1 MNYLTLEQLPVE
13 LKNRAIYRD
22 IASKQILFQ
31 QAETAD
37 SIYFLLSGQIRL
49 ATFTEE
55 RIIIHQFVEPEESF
69 AETALFSETYFCTAI
84 ANKASR
90 VVAIDKEL
98 VRQAL
103 KEDPDLAT
111 VYMNQLT
118 YRYENIKTLLEL
130 RSIRSA
136 RERFL
141 QYLIRQIE
149 PNSDSQTVIL
159 QRPLKE
165 LAAELG
171 LSAEA
176 LSRTLSLLQSE
187 GVITRKLRTIT
198 LNEDWLTTNNN

>member
-1 MNYLTLEQLPVE
+1 MNYLTFEKLPVE
-13 LKNRAIYRD
+13 LKNRAIYQD
-22 IASKQILFQ
+22 IATKQILFQ
-31 QAETAD
+31 QGETAD
-37 SIYFLLSGQIRL
+37 AIYFLLSGQIRL
-49 ATFTEE
+49 ASFTEE

-69 AETALFSETYFCTAI
+69 AETGLFSETYFCTAI

-103 KEDPDLAT
+103 RDDPDFAT

-141 QYLIRQIE
+141 QYLFRQLE
-149 PNSDSQTVIL
+149 HNGRTVIL
-159 QRPLKE
+159 KRPLKD

-176 LSRTLSLLQSE
+176 LSRTVTLLQSE
-187 GVITRKLRTIT
+187 GVITRKSRAIT
-198 LNEDWLTTNNN
+198 LNEDWITNNNNH

>member
-1 MNYLTLEQLPVE
+1 MNYLTFEQLPAE

-22 IASKQILFQ
+22 IAAKQILYQ
-31 QAETAD
+31 QGETAD

-55 RIIIHQFVEPEESF
+55 QIIIHQFVEPKESF
-69 AETALFSETYFCTAI
+69 AETGLFSETYFCTAI
-84 ANKASR
+84 ANKPSR

-103 KEDPDLAT
+103 KENSDFAT
-111 VYMNQLT
+111 AYMSQLT

-141 QYLIRQIE
+141 QYLIRQLE
-149 PNSDSQTVIL
+149 HNGRTVIL
-159 QRPLKE
+159 QRPLKD

-171 LSAEA
+171 LSAES
-176 LSRTLSLLQSE
+176 LSRTITLLQSE

-198 LNEDWLTTNNN
+198 LNEDWLTTNNNQ

>member
-1 MNYLTLEQLPVE
+1 MDYLTFERLPTE
-13 LKNRAIYRD
+13 LKNRGIYRD
-22 IASKQILFQ
+22 IAVKQILYQ
-31 QAETAD
+31 QGETAD
-37 SIYFLLSGQIRL
+37 SIYFLLTGQIRL

-55 RIIIHQFVEPEESF
+55 QIIIHQFVEPKESF

-103 KEDPDLAT
+103 KEDYDFANA
-111 VYMNQLT
+111 YMSQLT

-141 QYLIRQIE
+141 QYLFRQLE
-149 PNSDSQTVIL
+149 PNNRTVIL
-159 QRPLKE
+159 QRPIKD

-171 LSAEA
+171 LSAET
-176 LSRTLSLLQSE
+176 LYRTIALLQSE
-187 GVITRKLRTIT
+187 GLITRKRRSIT
-198 LNEDWLTTNNN
+198 LNEDW